1 MRYGRRSSSAR
12 RFFTDRRGAGTVE
25 FAFLS
30 PLLILMA
37 IVTIDLGMG
46 GYSQMQ
52 VQTAAQAGGDY
63 ALYNFVYNTYS
74 TNNIKSAILNATANT
89 GISASPDPVQFYGCA
104 TSTGV
109 EVVSSGDVCSNGQ
122 SPGTYITAYSNVT
135 YTPLA
140 SYFGVASS
148 YVLKGQATVRVQ

>member
-1 MRYGRRSSSAR
+1 MRYGGLPWRAR
-12 RFFTDRRGAGTVE
+12 RFFSNRSGAGTVE

-63 ALYNFVYNTYS
+63 ALYNYVY
-74 TNNIKSAILNATANT
+74 TNYNASNIKSAILNATSNS
-89 GISASPDPVQFYGCA
+89 GIAASPDPVQFYGCA
-104 TSTGV
+104 TNSGI
-109 EVVSSGDVCSNGQ
+109 EVTSSGQICDNGQ
-122 SPGTYITAYSNVT
+122 SPGTYITAYSSVT

-140 SYFGVASS
+140 YYFGVASS
-148 YVLKGQATVRVQ
+148 YVLKGQSTVRVQ